1 MRAVGEGM
9 RLGNRG
15 FWVAALW
22 ASALAVQAEVPAGAV
37 SASPSISD
45 LLTADPVEGQSLGAW
60 TAQWWRWVF
69 AHPME
74 PYLDP
79 DGRFCD
85 LGQDGPVWFLAGTDG
100 SFKPKRRC
108 VVPEGKHLL
117 LPVINM
123 IYMQSRELRSASC
136 KALQASVAVNND
148 HLASAVVLLDG
159 KPLGDIALH
168 RVRSDGCFRLD
179 PEDASSVLAAADGYW
194 LMLKPLSR
202 GRHTISVGANYA
214 APDSPHGGMEQ
225 SFEYE
230 LDVGGEALL
239 SDAVDGADCGRRAKR
254 LRQLESVNCLRSL
267 KARTPI
273 ANR

>member
-1 MRAVGEGM
+1 MRFGSGCGAVA
-9 RLGNRG
+9 L
-15 FWVAALW
+15 LW
-22 ASALAVQAEVPAGAV
+22 ACLWPGQADTPPAGMA
-37 SASPSISD
+37 ASPND
-45 LLTADPVEGQSLGAW
+45 AGALTAGPVEGQSLGAW

-69 AHPME
+69 AQPME

-79 DGRFCD
+79 DGRLCD

-123 IYMQSRELRSASC
+123 IYLQGDGRRVPGC
-136 KALQASVAVNND
+136 KELQADVAVNND

-179 PEDASSVLAAADGYW
+179 PEDASSQLAAADGYW

-202 GRHTISVGANYA
+202 GRHAISVGANYA
-214 APDSPHGGMEQ
+214 APGSAHGGMQQ

-239 SDAVDGADCGRRAKR
+239 SDVIDGRGS
-254 LRQLESVNCLRSL
+254 QEVS
-267 KARTPI
+267 
-273 ANR
+273 